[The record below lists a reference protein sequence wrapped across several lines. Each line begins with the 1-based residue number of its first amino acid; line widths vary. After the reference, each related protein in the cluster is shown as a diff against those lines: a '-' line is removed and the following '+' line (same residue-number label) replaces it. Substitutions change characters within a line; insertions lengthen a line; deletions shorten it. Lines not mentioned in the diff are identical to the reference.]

1 VPQSLYRS
9 LSEARESGVTK
20 PLPMPWTELAMMGA
34 VIRRGQ
40 VHMWTAAPGTGK
52 TATTLNYVLAPEVR
66 SSVATMY
73 FSPDSDIMTIGP
85 RAIGIMQNWQV
96 RNVFGI
102 FEDESR
108 QTDQQRVLDLA
119 KELRHIQWSFEYPL
133 TFNAVYSEMEA
144 YEAVHGHMPDLVV
157 LDNVR
162 DVKPDDGGEG
172 NDWQLQN
179 SVVDYFKEL
188 AYETGA
194 AVILLHHLTGD
205 QEDGDKVPSLKSV
218 SGKVGKNVRQVF
230 GFFAP
235 DEYTLGLH
243 VAKNSNGQKHF
254 GEDHIT
260 MPWDRATQV
269 IG

>member
-1 VPQSLYRS
+1 MPQSLFRS
-9 LSEARESGVTK
+9 LTEARTAGVTK
-20 PLPMPWTELAMMGA
+20 PLPMPWPELSRMGA

-52 TATTLNYVLAPEVR
+52 TASTLNYCLAPSVR
-66 SSVATMY
+66 QSVSTMY

-85 RAIGIMQNWQV
+85 RAVGIMKNWEV
-96 RNVFGI
+96 RHVFGI
-102 FEDESR
+102 FEDESK
-108 QTDQQRVLDLA
+108 TSQQKEVLDYS
-119 KELRHIQWSFEYPL
+119 KELNHIQWCFEYPL
-133 TFNAVYSEMEA
+133 TFNAVNEEMEA

-162 DVKPDDGGEG
+162 DVKPDHDGEG

-179 SVVDYFKEL
+179 SVVDFFKEL

-205 QEDGDKVPSLKSV
+205 QEDGDKVPSLKAV
-218 SGKVGKNVRQVF
+218 SGKIGKNVRQVF

-235 DEYTLGLH
+235 DEYSLGIH

-254 GEDHIT
+254 NEDYIT
-260 MPWDRATQV
+260 MPWNRATQR